1 MNKPPRAETN
11 IIVGATVYPFPARSL
26 DGFPQAKPFLE
37 HLLARNRI
45 APATAVQ
52 YVKIAA
58 RLWRLRRMYRE
69 SPHVNERTVSRAFR
83 RWWLEAYTELTAP
96 VVQALGAA
104 LPVRAA
110 VAWLRRS
117 SIVPPYPAKH
127 VPLPR
132 LPGTELVGRSLEQ
145 VVGRPQYA
153 DDAPTL
159 SLVRPDEAPP
169 QPQWRPA
176 PDVWTLHVPA
186 SASVPAHTD
195 PCADCTVIDLT
206 AAQLAVMGSAFTK
219 AWGQI
224 DLNTLAM
231 DSFLFGE
238 PPPDFTGE
246 VVRKPTAGKLLAF
259 VPEGALAENIVQLG
273 GVVARTSRE
282 FEELLGADVP
292 ETIVISR
299 SEWEKSYAGLGEFLR
314 VVEEKW
320 SRAETPDVHAS
331 AEHQPSA

>member
-1 MNKPPRAETN
+1 MPSINKSTRGETN
-11 IIVGATVYPFPARSL
+11 IIVSGTVYPFPARSL
-26 DGFPQAKPFLE
+26 EGFPQAEPFLK
-37 HLLARNRI
+37 HLIQRGSI

-83 RWWLEAYTELTAP
+83 RWWLDAYTDLTAP
-96 VVQALGAA
+96 VVQALRAS
-104 LPVRAA
+104 LPSRTA
-110 VAWLRRS
+110 VGWLRRS
-117 SIVPPYPAKH
+117 SLVPPYPAKH

-132 LPGTELVGRSLEQ
+132 LPGTELAGRSLEQ

-159 SLVRPDEAPP
+159 SLVRPDEELP
-169 QPQWRPA
+169 QVQWRPA
-176 PDVWTLHVPA
+176 PDVWTLHVPV

-206 AAQLAVMGSAFTK
+206 PAQLAVMGTAFTK
-219 AWGQI
+219 AWGAV

-246 VVRKPTAGKLLAF
+246 RVRKPTAGKLLAF
-259 VPEGALAENIVQLG
+259 VPEGALAENLVQLG
-273 GVVARTSRE
+273 GIVARTPRE
-282 FEELLGADVP
+282 FEELLAADVP

-299 SEWEKSYAGLGEFLR
+299 SEWERSYTGLGEFLR

-320 SRAETPDVHAS
+320 GRTGLEAADGAGTS
-331 AEHQPSA
+331 A